1 MPKHNSENER
11 IKRMYF
17 THLKAARGL
26 SEASID
32 GVAKAIH
39 RFESSTGFRSLKK
52 FHVEQA
58 IAFRRRLDEAVSERE
73 GKPLSKATVLQTLN
87 ALRAFILWLAEQLGY
102 RSRIRYSQPTTSDCR
117 RRTRAS
123 RRRRSGV
130 RFPPPS
136 RSKVSAGRHTEN
148 VLPPL
153 LCGQHPVGTGVGANA
168 RVPRSVG
175 RPGHRVRRCA
185 LTPT

>member
-32 GVAKAIH
+32 AVAKAIH

-87 ALRAFILWLAEQLGY
+87 ALRGARRLI
-102 RSRIRYSQPTTSDCR
+102 RSARPTCR
-117 RRTRAS
+117 RRYS
-123 RRRRSGV
+123 RR
-130 RFPPPS
+130 
-136 RSKVSAGRHTEN
+136 
-148 VLPPL
+148 
-153 LCGQHPVGTGVGANA
+153 A
-168 RVPRSVG
+168 RPA
-175 RPGHRVRRCA
+175 PA
-185 LTPT
+185 LRGLS